1 LTRIKIC
8 GMTEVSHARAAV
20 EAGADLI
27 GVVLARSPRQVTRER
42 AKEIATAV
50 KKYRV
55 PVVGVFVNMP
65 VATVNRVAVSCGLDW
80 VQLSGDESWEYCQQI
95 EKPLIKTIHI
105 SPSLSEGELLAQMED
120 GERQLDFRPPVYL
133 LDTLVKGKYGGTG
146 QAFAWQIARRAAAKF
161 PVIIAGGLKPENV
174 GRVVARLRPWG
185 VDVSSGVESK
195 GAKDID
201 KIKAF
206 IQAVRSA
213 E

>member
-133 LDTLVKGKYGGTG
+133 LDTLVQGKYGGTG